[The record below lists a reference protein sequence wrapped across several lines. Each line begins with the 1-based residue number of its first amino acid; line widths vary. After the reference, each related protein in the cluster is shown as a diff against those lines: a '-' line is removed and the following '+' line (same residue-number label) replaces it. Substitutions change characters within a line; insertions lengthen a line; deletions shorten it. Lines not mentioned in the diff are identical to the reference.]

1 MYQDGVIFYYYRD
14 NNMDYIQEDPYSS
27 NGRQLY
33 NDSYNQGYN
42 QHYIDQ
48 RSPHASHT
56 SLHST
61 ESNRNRMVNQ
71 VLYIVQ
77 SY

>member
-1 MYQDGVIFYYYRD
+1 
-14 NNMDYIQEDPYSS
+14 MDYIQEDPYNS
-27 NGRQLY
+27 NGGQLY

-56 SLHST
+56 SLQST
-61 ESNRNRMVNQ
+61 GSNRNRMVNQ
-71 VLYIVQ
+71 VLYTLYCPILLKAAGFIHFW
-77 SY
+77 SF